1 MYSIKILNEAVS
13 AIIELADSCTS
24 EKPST
29 CCDVYHVVK
38 YVRAS
43 VRDFPEKNTA
53 LDEMYDIL
61 NAQAAR
67 LRRMAGG
74 KITEHIIVNEN
85 GEIFPLPLSNSCGAL
100 AHLIRRKLNENDVDN
115 FLDLYKIS
123 ELYMYRYFEYADSTA
138 CTSDSDTQYGNKAL
152 TDVFFSIIRKYIW
165 RLEMEMSRE
174 GVAFGKITV

>member
-43 VRDFPEKNTA
+43 VRDFPEKA
-53 LDEMYDIL
+53 AELDEMYDIL

-100 AHLIRRKLNENDVDN
+100 AHLIRRKLNENDVGN
-115 FLDLYKIS
+115 FLHLYKIS
-123 ELYMYRYFEYADSTA
+123 TLYMHRYFENTDSTVR
-138 CTSDSDTQYGNKAL
+138 TSDTDIRYIAESL
-152 TDVFFSIIRKYIW
+152 TDVFFSKIRKYTV
-165 RLEMEMSRE
+165 RLEMAMNRE
-174 GVAFGKITV
+174 KVAFSKITV

>member
-1 MYSIKILNEAVS
+1 MYSIKILNDAVS

-43 VRDFPEKNTA
+43 VRDFPEKA
-53 LDEMYDIL
+53 AELDEMYDIL

-67 LRRMAGG
+67 LKRMAGG

-100 AHLIRRKLNENDVDN
+100 AHIIRRKLNENDVDN
-115 FLDLYKIS
+115 FLHLYKIS
-123 ELYMYRYFEYADSTA
+123 VLYMHRYFENTDSTVR
-138 CTSDSDTQYGNKAL
+138 TSDTDTRYIAESL
-152 TDVFFSIIRKYIW
+152 TDVFFSKIRKYT
-165 RLEMEMSRE
+165 RYLEIAMNRE
-174 GVAFGKITV
+174 EIVFNKITV

>member
-1 MYSIKILNEAVS
+1 MYSIKILNDAVS

-29 CCDVYHVVK
+29 CSDVYHVMK

-43 VRDFPEKNTA
+43 VRDFPERTA
-53 LDEMYDIL
+53 ELDEMYDIL

-85 GEIFPLPLSNSCGAL
+85 GEIFPLPLSNSCGSL
-100 AHLIRRKLNENDVDN
+100 THLIRRKINEDDFGN
-115 FLDLYKIS
+115 FLNLYKIAD
-123 ELYMYRYFEYADSTA
+123 LYMHRYFEYAYIAANTTNEDTGYVSTA
-138 CTSDSDTQYGNKAL
+138 L
-152 TDVFFSIIRKYIW
+152 IDVFFSKIRKYTGY
-165 RLEMEMSRE
+165 LEFAMDRE
-174 GVAFGKITV
+174 GIDFRKITV

>member
-1 MYSIKILNEAVS
+1 MYNIKILENAYAS
-13 AIIELADSCTS
+13 AIELAESCTS

-29 CCDVYHVVK
+29 CRDVYHVMK

-43 VRDFPEKNTA
+43 VRDFPEKTA
-53 LDEMYDIL
+53 ELDEMYDIL

-74 KITEHIIVNEN
+74 KINEHIIVNEN

-115 FLDLYKIS
+115 FLHLYKIS
-123 ELYMYRYFEYADSTA
+123 DLYMHRYFEYVGNTA
-138 CTSDSDTQYGNKAL
+138 CTSDSDARYIDESL
-152 TDVFFSIIRKYIW
+152 TDVFFLKIRKYTV
-165 RLEMEMSRE
+165 RLEMAMNRE
-174 GVAFGKITV
+174 KVAFSKITI

>member
-1 MYSIKILNEAVS
+1 MYSIKILNEAFS

-29 CCDVYHVVK
+29 CSDVYHVMK

-43 VRDFPEKNTA
+43 VRDFPERTA
-53 LDEMYDIL
+53 ELDEMYDIL

-85 GEIFPLPLSNSCGAL
+85 GEIFPLPLSNSFGAL

-115 FLDLYKIS
+115 FLHLYRISDLY
-123 ELYMYRYFEYADSTA
+123 MHRYFENTDCVA
-138 CTSDSDTQYGNKAL
+138 CTSDSDTRYIAESL
-152 TDVFFSIIRKYIW
+152 TDVFFSKIRKYTV
-165 RLEMEMSRE
+165 RLEMAMNRE
-174 GVAFGKITV
+174 KVVFSKIRI

>member
-1 MYSIKILNEAVS
+1 MYSIQILNDAVS

-43 VRDFPEKNTA
+43 VRDFPERTA
-53 LDEMYDIL
+53 ELDEMYDIL

-67 LRRMAGG
+67 LKRMAGG

-115 FLDLYKIS
+115 FLHLYKIS
-123 ELYMYRYFEYADSTA
+123 DLYMHRYFENTDSTV
-138 CTSDSDTQYGNKAL
+138 CTSDSDTRYIAESL
-152 TDVFFSIIRKYIW
+152 TDVFFSKIRKYTV
-165 RLEMEMSRE
+165 RLEMAMNRE
-174 GVAFGKITV
+174 KVVFSKIRI

>member
-1 MYSIKILNEAVS
+1 MYNIKILENAYAS
-13 AIIELADSCTS
+13 AIELAESCTS

-43 VRDFPEKNTA
+43 VRDFPEKA
-53 LDEMYDIL
+53 AELDEMYDIL

-115 FLDLYKIS
+115 FLHLYKIS
-123 ELYMYRYFEYADSTA
+123 ALYMHRYFENTDSAA
-138 CTSDSDTQYGNKAL
+138 CTSDSDTRYIAESL
-152 TDVFFSIIRKYIW
+152 TDVFFSKIRKYTV
-165 RLEMEMSRE
+165 RLEMAMNRE
-174 GVAFGKITV
+174 KVVFSKIRI